1 MLDLEDNKLL
11 MLILTKEISDSLGV
25 MQHITLK
32 SRGQD

>member
-1 MLDLEDNKLL
+1 MSDLEEINL